1 MAVWLAS
8 TDAAAR
14 PAPYPTVA
22 TTSTLTH
29 SPSNKNIHNIVDGED
44 PASSDDPA
52 SYFDWWPR
60 NGCSADAAPSTN
72 TGRPA
77 RPCSKGE
84 WIEMTFPK
92 PATVSESS
100 VYWFDDTGHG
110 GVRVPQSWRLL
121 YRDGSEWKP
130 VDAQGAYDTTK
141 NQYNVVHF
149 TPVTT
154 TALRL
159 ELTMQPRVSAGVQ
172 EWSVK

>member
-1 MAVWLAS
+1 
-8 TDAAAR
+8 
-14 PAPYPTVA
+14 
-22 TTSTLTH
+22 
-29 SPSNKNIHNIVDGED
+29 
-44 PASSDDPA
+44 
-52 SYFDWWPR
+52 
-60 NGCSADAAPSTN
+60 
-72 TGRPA
+72 
-77 RPCSKGE
+77 
-84 WIEMTFPK
+84 
-92 PATVSESS
+92 VSESS